1 LLALICASRWPSLEP
16 VLNFLKKCL
25 YIVNTSGHYAW
36 DGEAKKTV
44 SE

>member
-1 LLALICASRWPSLEP
+1 LADGYVSPFCLEP